1 MSNIFPLPSLTH
13 YDGLLLGH
21 FLVLYCELI
30 YDGTLPVGVLRDLGW
45 RYMLVSFTRTYL
57 GTFWCISAYK
67 SVWVLTSGLEISG
80 EAFSPPAELVL
91 GPCFLQS
98 ASDRQN
104 VFYVTSFSGCDPLS
118 VLDWCQV
125 CCCVSLSLFASK
137 SCSPFPP
144 IPRPS
149 LLLCEEIL

>member
-1 MSNIFPLPSLTH
+1 MISFSA
-13 YDGLLLGH
+13 Y
-21 FLVLYCELI
+21 
-30 YDGTLPVGVLRDLGW
+30 LRDEWYVCVCVWFRGLRVHILWCFHWLQFCLGTKD
-45 RYMLVSFTRTYL
+45 LGPSKLNSYL
-57 GTFWCISAYK
+57 GIFWCISVYK
-67 SVWVLTSGLEISG
+67 SVWVLASGLEISG

-125 CCCVSLSLFASK
+125 CCCVSISLFAWK
-137 SCSPFPP
+137 SYSPFPP